1 MIRSSLSMRNNF
13 LTARSIRLQERG
25 PGEMSGGPAFKPLKT
40 EQNIFG
46 RKPAV
51 TRRLN

>member
-1 MIRSSLSMRNNF
+1 MRNNF
-13 LTARSIRLQERG
+13 LTARSISLQERG
-25 PGEMSGGPAFKPLKT
+25 PGEMSGGPASKPLKR

-46 RKPAV
+46 SKAKV